1 MVHWRVPPV
10 QTLKCRSIS
19 IQEQDKREDEAVSP
33 AALGLT
39 LIVPAY
45 NEEGGIVEVLR
56 RLEEVL
62 EASASRYEIIVVD
75 DASTDRTAERVTG
88 EHIRLLRHKQ
98 NRGYGAA
105 LKSGLRSA
113 RFGWV
118 GIIDADG
125 TYPADALPSLIAE
138 SGRCDMVV
146 GARIGGDVHI
156 PLIRRPAKWLLRLLA
171 SYLAGFAI
179 PDLNSGLRIFRKD
192 IAREFER
199 LYPEGF
205 SFTTT
210 ITLAFLSNNYVVE
223 YVPIDYYERVGR
235 SKIRPLRDTLGFI
248 SLILRTSMY
257 YAPLKIYGPLSF
269 AFIASGVVRG
279 TYNVIAIQNLTTVD
293 LLLLTTGIILLAIG
307 LLADLIDK
315 RL

>member
-1 MVHWRVPPV
+1 M
-10 QTLKCRSIS
+10 
-19 IQEQDKREDEAVSP
+19 P
-33 AALGLT
+33 AH
-39 LIVPAY
+39 
-45 NEEGGIVEVLR
+45 NEEGGIAEVLR

-62 EASASRYEIIVVD
+62 EASAARYEIIVVD
-75 DASTDRTAERVTG
+75 DGSTDRTAEQVSG
-88 EHIRLLRHKQ
+88 EHVRLLRHKQ
-98 NRGYGAA
+98 NQGYGAA
-105 LKSGLRSA
+105 LKSALRSA
-113 RFGWV
+113 QFDWV

-138 SGRCDMVV
+138 SGRCDMAV
-146 GARIGGDVHI
+146 GARTGEDVNI

-171 SYLAGFAI
+171 SYLAGVAI

-192 IAREFER
+192 IAREFDR

-210 ITLAFLSNNYVVE
+210 ITLAFLSNHYVVE
-223 YVPIDYYERVGR
+223 YVPIDYYQRVGR

-257 YAPLKIYGPLSF
+257 YAPLKIYGPLSA
-269 AFIASGVVRG
+269 AFIVSGLVRG

-315 RL
+315 RF